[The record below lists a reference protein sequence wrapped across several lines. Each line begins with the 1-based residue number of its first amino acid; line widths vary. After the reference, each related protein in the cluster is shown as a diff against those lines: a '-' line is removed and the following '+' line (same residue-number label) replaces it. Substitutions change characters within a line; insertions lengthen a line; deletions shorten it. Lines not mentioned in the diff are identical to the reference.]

1 MNPPQVGFPTPHRGC
16 TDAPTAFPFGIC
28 SPFSTITIGL
38 VIALG
43 LEGCVEWQHH
53 RHLVHEAEQSLHA
66 EIQNNANSL
75 AGIATDIHAE
85 QAALKH
91 DVEVLDFAIAH
102 HKFAE
107 HSHMHINFRSS
118 TFDSVSWSTAQS
130 TGALAYMDYAT
141 AQQYAGIYHTQTLF
155 ETTQQQTSR
164 DTILSLAPFLD
175 QSDYDKD
182 SGPSTAE
189 AISIKQHI
197 EVLEGQLLLL
207 DAFVTDL
214 NTGYKKYLAS
224 YPN

>member
-130 TGALAYMDYAT
+130 T
-141 AQQYAGIYHTQTLF
+141 
-155 ETTQQQTSR
+155 
-164 DTILSLAPFLD
+164 
-175 QSDYDKD
+175 
-182 SGPSTAE
+182 
-189 AISIKQHI
+189 
-197 EVLEGQLLLL
+197 
-207 DAFVTDL
+207 
-214 NTGYKKYLAS
+214 
-224 YPN
+224 